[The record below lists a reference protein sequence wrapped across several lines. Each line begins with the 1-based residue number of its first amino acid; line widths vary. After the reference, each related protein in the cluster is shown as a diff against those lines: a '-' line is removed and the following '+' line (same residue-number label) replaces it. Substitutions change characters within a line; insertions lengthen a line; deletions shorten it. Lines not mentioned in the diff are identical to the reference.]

1 MNGREVFKL
10 AVKSCIK
17 DVDTLLERNNL
28 KGDDIDMYL
37 LHQANLRIID
47 SIREHLEQPKE
58 KFPTN
63 LQKYGNTSSASIGIL
78 IDEMS
83 RAGELKDGSTL
94 VLSAFGGGFVT
105 GATILK
111 WSAINYPE
119 TKEEQND

>member
-1 MNGREVFKL
+1 MTGE
-10 AVKSCIK
+10 
-17 DVDTLLERNNL
+17 
-28 KGDDIDMYL
+28 DIDLYL

-47 SIREHLEQPKE
+47 SIREHLGQPKE

-78 IDEMS
+78 IDELS
-83 RAGELKDGSTL
+83 RAGELKDGATL
-94 VLSAFGGGFVT
+94 LLSAFGGGFVT

-119 TKEEQND
+119 KKEE

>member
-1 MNGREVFKL
+1 
-10 AVKSCIK
+10 
-17 DVDTLLERNNL
+17 
-28 KGDDIDMYL
+28 MYL

-94 VLSAFGGGFVT
+94 ILSAFGGGFVT
-105 GATILK
+105 AAAILK
-111 WSAINYPE
+111 WSAIKYPE
-119 TKEEQND
+119 KESENEQ